1 MQFQADILGVPV
13 IRPVVTEMAALGA
26 AYLTGLG
33 VGFWKNREEISAMW
47 KMDRVFEPEM
57 DVSQREE
64 LYRGWK
70 KAVERSL
77 HWAE

>member
-1 MQFQADILGVPV
+1 
-13 IRPVVTEMAALGA
+13 
-26 AYLTGLG
+26 
-33 VGFWKNREEISAMW
+33 
-47 KMDRVFEPEM
+47 M